1 MNYQD
6 LSYMIKEMNKIQYP
20 ELVDVKEN
28 YRFGRMVYDS
38 YAGGKSELTTILTYV
53 YQFLTNDENNELAMA
68 LKMISMQE
76 MKHLELLGEILV
88 GVGCKPYYMNTYGN
102 KWCSD
107 NVRSSFENLEDMLK
121 YNIEGEKD
129 AINEYNHLI
138 NVCDND
144 SIKAVLSRIIMD
156 EECHIQIFMMF
167 MEKYCGKID

>member
-1 MNYQD
+1 MNYQE
-6 LSYMIKEMNKIQYP
+6 LSYVLREMGKVQYP

-53 YQFLTNDENNELAMA
+53 FEFLTNEREKELVMA

-76 MKHLELLGEILV
+76 MKHMELLGEILV
-88 GVGCKPYYMNTYGN
+88 KLGFMPYYMNTYGN

-107 NVRSSFENLEDMLK
+107 NVRSSFDNLNDMLK
-121 YNIEGEKD
+121 YNIEGEND
-129 AINEYNHLI
+129 AINEYKHLI

-144 SIKAVLSRIIMD
+144 SIKDVLSRIIMD
-156 EECHIQIFMMF
+156 EENHIQVFKMF
-167 MEKYCGKID
+167 LEI